1 MLFLSTALRSALR
14 LTALWRAQRRCALT
28 ALLEGAAA
36 LRPYS
41 ARGGAAPLQ
50 RYWRAQRAALTA
62 LLEGRRRVTALL
74 EGAAAL
80 YPYSAHVRV
89 HLS

>member
-1 MLFLSTALRSALR
+1 MLFLS
-14 LTALWRAQRRCALT
+14 T

-41 ARGGAAPLQ
+41 AIGGRSGAAPLQ
-50 RYWRAQRAALTA
+50 RAV
-62 LLEGRRRVTALL
+62 G
-74 EGAAAL
+74 GAAAL

>member
-1 MLFLSTALRSALR
+1 MLFLS
-14 LTALWRAQRRCALT
+14 T

-36 LRPYS
+36 LRPYGAIGGRS
-41 ARGGAAPLQ
+41 GAAPL
-50 RYWRAQRAALTA
+50 RRSWRV
-62 LLEGRRRVTALL
+62 RRRCALTALL

>member
-1 MLFLSTALRSALR
+1 
-14 LTALWRAQRRCALT
+14 
-28 ALLEGAAA
+28 LEGAAA
-36 LRPYS
+36 LY
-41 ARGGAAPLQ
+41 LQ
-50 RYWRAQRAALTA
+50 FVNDSILPAEL
-62 LLEGRRRVTALL
+62 TALL